1 MNEGDVLMKNM
12 YDVMQLLKRYHLFI
26 YTGDRIGDLD
36 LMELELAEL
45 KEANIIEENEFYLAT
60 LIMRREKRRLLER

>member
-1 MNEGDVLMKNM
+1 MKNM

-36 LMELELAEL
+36 LMELELIEL
-45 KEANIIEENEFYLAT
+45 KNANVLAHDEFYQAL
-60 LIMRREKRRLLER
+60 LIIRREKRRLQER